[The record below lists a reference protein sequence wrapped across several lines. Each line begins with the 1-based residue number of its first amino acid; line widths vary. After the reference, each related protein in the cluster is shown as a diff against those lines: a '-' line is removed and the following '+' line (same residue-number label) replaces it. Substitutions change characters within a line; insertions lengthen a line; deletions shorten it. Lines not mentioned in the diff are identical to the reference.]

1 MDCISMLQKAIQY
14 METHLL
20 EDITYS
26 DVARDVYVSD
36 YHFHRMF
43 SMITGITPS
52 EYIRNRRLS
61 CAAQELLSTEVKVI
75 DLALKYGYET
85 PESFTK
91 AFTRF
96 HGVTPSVA
104 KRENKPLVLYNRLIL
119 KLTVEGGNIM
129 QYRIEERAP
138 FNVIAYTRAFSNT
151 IIGDG
156 ENREIPDFWTSL
168 IESGKLKSL
177 YAYGDPKD
185 LFGLCESLSQTS
197 PTFKY
202 GVGIKT
208 ELEGMPEDAPEGLDI
223 WQVNP
228 TTWAVFECIGTD
240 GACIGETWDKIYKE
254 FLPNAPYTMLEAVDF
269 ELYPSKSKEGVFCEV
284 WIPVALKV

>member
-138 FNVIAYTRAFSNT
+138 FKVVAYTRAFSNT

-156 ENREIPDFWTSL
+156 QNHEIPDFWTSL

-177 YAYGDPKD
+177 YAYGDAKD
-185 LFGLCESLSQTS
+185 LFGLCESLDQTS

-208 ELEGMPEDAPEGLDI
+208 ELEGVPEGAPEGLDI

-254 FLPNAPYTMLEAVDF
+254 FLPNAPYEMLEDVDF
-269 ELYPSKSKEGVFCEV
+269 ELYPSESKAGVFCEV